1 MDWELKGSD
10 PLVFTIAG
18 DSTMCDIMT
27 FIGRYFVGMLL
38 VTAAS
43 ATSALAEPSG
53 PVESPADMAVLELLR
68 AEVLDTVSL
77 DRPVH
82 FTTPQATDIVAQA
95 GTYRVQAGEPSQM
108 KLVALKASTAMVV
121 DALNITHETDIA
133 EPIALYVRDD
143 EKFPHVVLL
152 LPGGQGLETVGSY
165 DGSRTR
171 GRRGLPLTL
180 IEKELRK
187 KMGKMEE
194 MEQKN
199 K

>member
-1 MDWELKGSD
+1 
-10 PLVFTIAG
+10 
-18 DSTMCDIMT
+18 MCDIMT

-165 DGSRTR
+165 DGSRA
-171 GRRGLPLTL
+171 RGLRLLKLTPKQIKKAL
-180 IEKELRK
+180 QK
-187 KMGKMEE
+187 KMEKQSE
-194 MEQKN
+194 
-199 K
+199 